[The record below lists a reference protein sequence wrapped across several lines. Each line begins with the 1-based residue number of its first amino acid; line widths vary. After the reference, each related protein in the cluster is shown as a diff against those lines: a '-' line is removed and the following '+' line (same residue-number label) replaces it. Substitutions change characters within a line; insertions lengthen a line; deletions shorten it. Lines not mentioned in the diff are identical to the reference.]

1 MGSRRGWPRDQLSFP
16 RSRNRNAIKPKP
28 QLELE
33 CDLAVTLMVRRLM
46 KIIVCAVKIA
56 TKYNCG
62 SCSKR
67 RLMINDES
75 VAAKTKYKIQFLIE
89 QTETEKTKKNKI

>member
-1 MGSRRGWPRDQLSFP
+1 MANGSVKLPS
-16 RSRNRNAIKPKP
+16 SRNRNAIKPKP
-28 QLELE
+28 QLELD

-75 VAAKTKYKIQFLIE
+75 DSALWLRPNIKLSF
-89 QTETEKTKKNKI
+89 